1 MPENDTVVLRLF
13 NPHEGLTGRDG
24 GPYLDQIEN
33 EKAEERR
40 AEIEG
45 RKPLDPNKETL
56 PASAGTPLVTG
67 PQLVNLYS
75 NNNSNPSME
84 SVDPFADAL
93 EGLVKDK
100 TSTVE
105 DHGSVEVQ
113 DLSKYPDPNP
123 ADPTSV
129 STDSVTDGESND
141 DPFEESK

>member
-1 MPENDTVVLRLF
+1 MPENETVDLRLF
-13 NPHEGLTGRDG
+13 NVHAGLTGRDG
-24 GPYLDQIEN
+24 GPYLDEVEN

-40 AEIEG
+40 AKVEG
-45 RKPLDPNKETL
+45 RKPLDPNKENL

-75 NNNSNPSME
+75 GSNSNPSMQ

-123 ADPTSV
+123 ADPTFVPSENKD
-129 STDSVTDGESND
+129 DSSDESD
-141 DPFEESK
+141 DPFKD